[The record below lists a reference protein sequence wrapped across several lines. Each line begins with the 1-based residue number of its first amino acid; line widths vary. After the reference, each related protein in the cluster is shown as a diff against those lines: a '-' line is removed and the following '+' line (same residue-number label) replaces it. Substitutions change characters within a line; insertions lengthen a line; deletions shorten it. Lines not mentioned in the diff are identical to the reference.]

1 MKCLRSKKRLNAAD
15 YTNKGLASSREA
27 EEQDF
32 FEVVLQK
39 HEARVCEKV

>member
-15 YTNKGLASSREA
+15 YTTKGLASSREA

-32 FEVVLQK
+32 LETVFQK